1 MHRKERSCR
10 RFISREEPI
19 EDSESQGSL
28 INTGLGGFCHRYT
41 ENDRTLKTTKQI
53 SIVLSFLYYKN
64 VMIGQNGEQK
74 TY

>member
-28 INTGLGGFCHRYT
+28 INTGLGGFCPRYT